1 MHGIAF
7 NINTQLAF
15 FDHMIPCGIDDKSVT
30 SIEKELGKKVDFD
43 EVKSLFLDAF
53 LEEFKAQLIS

>member
-7 NINTQLAF
+7 NINTQLEF

-30 SIEKELGKKVDFD
+30 SIEKELGGKVDFA
-43 EVKSLFLDAF
+43 EVKSLFLAAF
-53 LEEFKAQLIS
+53 LEEFKAQIIS

>member
-1 MHGIAF
+1 
-7 NINTQLAF
+7 
-15 FDHMIPCGIDDKSVT
+15 MIPCGIDDKSVT